1 MKKLPLFK
9 KVYIEIT
16 NLCNLKC
23 EFCPT
28 TNRSPRFMIIEEFM
42 KILDEVKSYTGHI
55 YLHIKGEPLMHPNI
69 GEFLD
74 IANENGLHVN
84 LTTNGTFIANCREV
98 LLNKPSLRQIN
109 ISLHSL
115 DQNQWYL
122 NQEDYMDNIL
132 DFIEEAKDNKIIV
145 ALRLWNLSSQ
155 KDDNL
160 QKNGYILN
168 RLKEIFNLNF
178 SLIEEFKTKR
188 GIKLSERLYLNEDM
202 EFIWPSLEN
211 DIYEEKG
218 FCYGLRDQ
226 LGILVDGTVVPCCL
240 DGDGIISLGNIH
252 KTSLEEILNSQRA
265 LDIYNGFSNRNAV
278 EDLCKK
284 CGYRSKF
291 GG

>member
-1 MKKLPLFK
+1 
-9 KVYIEIT
+9 
-16 NLCNLKC
+16 
-23 EFCPT
+23 
-28 TNRSPRFMIIEEFM
+28 MIIEEF
-42 KILDEVKSYTGHI
+42 KEILNEVKNYTDHI

-74 IANENGLHVN
+74 IANENELYVN
-84 LTTNGTFIANCREV
+84 LTTNGTLIEKCREV
-98 LLNKPSLRQIN
+98 LLNKRSLRQLN

-115 DQNQWYL
+115 DQNQWYF

-132 DFIEEAKDNKIIV
+132 DFIEEAKDNKIII

-155 KDDNL
+155 KEDNL

-168 RLKEIFNLNF
+168 RLEETFNLDF
-178 SLIEEFKTKR
+178 SLIEELKTER
-188 GIKLSERLYLNEDM
+188 GIKLRERLYLNQDM
-202 EFIWPSLEN
+202 EFIWPSLDN

-226 LGILVDGTVVPCCL
+226 LGILVDGTVIPCCL
-240 DGDGIISLGNIH
+240 DGEGIISLGNIH
-252 KTSLEEILNSQRA
+252 KASLEEILHSQRA

-291 GG
+291 GS

>member
-28 TNRSPRFMIIEEFM
+28 TNRSPRFMIIEEF
-42 KILDEVKSYTGHI
+42 KEILNEVKNYTDHI

-74 IANENGLHVN
+74 IANENELYVN
-84 LTTNGTFIANCREV
+84 LTTNGTLIEKCREV
-98 LLNKPSLRQIN
+98 LLNKRSLRQLN

-115 DQNQWYL
+115 DQNQWYF

-132 DFIEEAKDNKIIV
+132 DFIEEAKDNKIII

-155 KDDNL
+155 KEDNL

-168 RLKEIFNLNF
+168 RLEETFNLDF
-178 SLIEEFKTKR
+178 SLIEELKTKR
-188 GIKLSERLYLNEDM
+188 GIKLRERLYLNQDM
-202 EFIWPSLEN
+202 EFIWPSLDN

-226 LGILVDGTVVPCCL
+226 LGILVDGTVIPCCL
-240 DGDGIISLGNIH
+240 DGEGIISLGNIH
-252 KTSLEEILNSQRA
+252 KASLEEILHSQRA

-291 GG
+291 CS